1 MCVCKELTLIL
12 RVLSVDKWAK
22 DIDDLFTNT
31 WSISVLGI
39 SVRVVNKKKS
49 KHNFCPPGVLSMKN
63 AHTKHRHKY
72 LQLC

>member
-39 SVRVVNKKKS
+39 SVRVVNKKKANIIS
-49 KHNFCPPGVLSMKN
+49 ALLEFCL
-63 AHTKHRHKY
+63 
-72 LQLC
+72 